1 MENKNHLRGFLIKNF
16 IIILILVGFVERIV
30 IELLN
35 QFIIPMVQKY
45 YFANNTW
52 NRSLPTWQII
62 LVIIS
67 ILVELFLLGLKSV
80 FPTIAASGIQ
90 YMIQQIEGGMIA
102 LVPGLHDNKSVTQM
116 DLYQALFLVLIIF
129 AMIVLI
135 LFPYVAAAMY
145 FAVIVSREVRK
156 ITEHEKRIHEEYD
169 RNRNLMLSDI
179 AHDLRTP
186 MTTVAGYAK
195 AIQDGM
201 VTDPQKMDEYLSVI
215 QAKSMRMNELI
226 NLLFEYVK
234 LDSEGFHLD
243 KKPLNLIELL
253 RENAAMLY
261 SDMEEN
267 GMELVIDLPEL
278 EWKVEADRL
287 QMSRVVTNLLTN
299 AMRHNDAG
307 TTILVRADCEDDMAR
322 IVIADNGKEIPPS
335 VAGHLF
341 EPFAMGDE
349 SRNSKGGSGLGLS
362 IAAKIVA
369 MHGWKLSLGN
379 YPGYTKAFFI
389 DISL

>member
-80 FPTIAASGIQ
+80 FPAIAASGIQ
-90 YMIQQIEGGMIA
+90 YMIQEIEGGMIA

-145 FAVIVSREVRK
+145 FAVIVSKEVRK

-307 TTILVRADCEDDMAR
+307 TTILVRADCEDDKVR

-369 MHGWKLSLGN
+369 MHGWTLSLGN

>member
-80 FPTIAASGIQ
+80 FPAIAASGIQ

-145 FAVIVSREVRK
+145 FAVIVSKEVRK

-215 QAKSMRMNELI
+215 QAKSIRMNELI

-307 TTILVRADCEDDMAR
+307 TTILVRADCEDDKVR

>member
-1 MENKNHLRGFLIKNF
+1 MEYKNHLRGFLIKNF

-80 FPTIAASGIQ
+80 FPAIAASGIQ
-90 YMIQQIEGGMIA
+90 YVIQEIEGGMIT

-145 FAVIVSREVRK
+145 FAVIVSKEVRK

-307 TTILVRADCEDDMAR
+307 TTILVRADCEDDKAH

>member
-1 MENKNHLRGFLIKNF
+1 MEDKNHLRGFLIKNF
-16 IIILILVGFVERIV
+16 IIILILVGIAERIV
-30 IELLN
+30 MELFN
-35 QFIIPMVQKY
+35 QFIIPMIQKY

-80 FPTIAASGIQ
+80 LPAVTASGLQYVIQ
-90 YMIQQIEGGMIA
+90 EIEGGMIM
-102 LVPGLHDNKSVTQM
+102 LVPGLHNNKSVTQM
-116 DLYQALFLVLIIF
+116 DLFQALILVLIIF

-135 LFPYVAAAMY
+135 LIPYVIAAMY
-145 FAVIVSREVRK
+145 FAVIVSKEVRK
-156 ITEHEKRIHEEYD
+156 ITEREKKIHEEYD

-201 VTDPQKMDEYLSVI
+201 VTEPEKMDEYLSVI
-215 QAKSMRMNELI
+215 QAKSLRMNELL

-243 KKPLNLIELL
+243 KKPLDLIELL

-267 GMELVIDLPEL
+267 GMEFVIDLPEK
-278 EWKVEADRL
+278 EWKVAADRL

-299 AMRHNDAG
+299 AMRHNDSG
-307 TTILVRADCEDDMAR
+307 TTILIQAECEEDKAR
-322 IVIADNGKEIPPS
+322 IVIADNGKEIPEP
-335 VAGHLF
+335 VAEHLF

-369 MHGWKLSLGN
+369 MHGWKLSLGS

>member
-90 YMIQQIEGGMIA
+90 YMIQEIEGGMIA

-156 ITEHEKRIHEEYD
+156 ITEHEKKIHEEYD

-267 GMELVIDLPEL
+267 GMELVIDLPEM

-307 TTILVRADCEDDMAR
+307 TTILVRADCEDDKAR

>member
-80 FPTIAASGIQ
+80 FPAIAASGIQ
-90 YMIQQIEGGMIA
+90 YMIQEIEGGMIA

-267 GMELVIDLPEL
+267 GMELVIDLPEM

-307 TTILVRADCEDDMAR
+307 TTILVRADCEDDKAR

-369 MHGWKLSLGN
+369 MHGWTLSLGN

>member
-80 FPTIAASGIQ
+80 FPAIAASGIQ

-145 FAVIVSREVRK
+145 FAVIVSKEVRK

-267 GMELVIDLPEL
+267 GMELVIDLPEM

-287 QMSRVVTNLLTN
+287 QTSRVVTNLLTN

-307 TTILVRADCEDDMAR
+307 TTILVRADCEDDKAR

>member
-1 MENKNHLRGFLIKNF
+1 MEDKNHLRGFLIKNF
-16 IIILILVGFVERIV
+16 IIILILVGFAERIV
-30 IELLN
+30 MELLN

-80 FPTIAASGIQ
+80 FPAITASGIQ
-90 YMIQQIEGGMIA
+90 YIIQEIEGGMIS
-102 LVPGLHDNKSVTQM
+102 LVPGLHGNKSVTQM
-116 DLYQALFLVLIIF
+116 DVYQALLLVLIIF
-129 AMIVLI
+129 AMIVML
-135 LFPYVAAAMY
+135 LLPYAVAAMY
-145 FAVIVSREVRK
+145 FAVIVSKEVRK
-156 ITEHEKRIHEEYD
+156 ITEREKKIHEQYD

-243 KKPLNLIELL
+243 KKQLNLIELL

-267 GMELVIDLPEL
+267 GMELVIDLPEK

-287 QMSRVVTNLLTN
+287 QLSRVVTNLLTN
-299 AMRHNDAG
+299 AMRHNDTG
-307 TTILVRADCEDDMAR
+307 TTILVQAECEDDKAR

-335 VAGHLF
+335 VAEHLF

>member
-1 MENKNHLRGFLIKNF
+1 MEYKNHLRGFLIKNF

-80 FPTIAASGIQ
+80 FPAIAASGIQ
-90 YMIQQIEGGMIA
+90 YVIQEIEGGMIT

-145 FAVIVSREVRK
+145 FAVIVSKEVRK

-307 TTILVRADCEDDMAR
+307 TTILVRADCEDDKAR

>member
-80 FPTIAASGIQ
+80 FPAIAASGIQ
-90 YMIQQIEGGMIA
+90 YVIQQIEGGMIT

-145 FAVIVSREVRK
+145 FAVIVSKEVRK

-267 GMELVIDLPEL
+267 GMELVIDLPEM

-307 TTILVRADCEDDMAR
+307 TTILVRADCEDDKAH

>member
-145 FAVIVSREVRK
+145 FAVIVSKEVRK

-267 GMELVIDLPEL
+267 GMELVIDLPEM

-307 TTILVRADCEDDMAR
+307 TTILVRADCEDDKAR
-322 IVIADNGKEIPPS
+322 IVIADNGKEIPQS

>member
-145 FAVIVSREVRK
+145 FAVIVSKEVRK

-299 AMRHNDAG
+299 AMRHNDTG
-307 TTILVRADCEDDMAR
+307 TTILVRADCEDDKAR

-341 EPFAMGDE
+341 EQFAMGDE

>member
-90 YMIQQIEGGMIA
+90 YVIQEIEGGMIA

-145 FAVIVSREVRK
+145 FAVIVSKEVRK

-307 TTILVRADCEDDMAR
+307 TTILVRADCEDDKAR

>member
-145 FAVIVSREVRK
+145 FAVIVSKEVRK

-267 GMELVIDLPEL
+267 GMELVIDLPEM

-307 TTILVRADCEDDMAR
+307 TTILVRADCEVDKAR

>member
-80 FPTIAASGIQ
+80 FPAIAASGIQ
-90 YMIQQIEGGMIA
+90 YMIQEIEGGMIA

-201 VTDPQKMDEYLSVI
+201 VTDQQKMDEYLSVI

-307 TTILVRADCEDDMAR
+307 TTILVRADCEDDKAH

>member
-80 FPTIAASGIQ
+80 FPAIAASGIQ

-145 FAVIVSREVRK
+145 FAVIVSKEVRK

-307 TTILVRADCEDDMAR
+307 TTILVRADCEDDKAR

>member
-90 YMIQQIEGGMIA
+90 YVIQEIEGGMIA

-145 FAVIVSREVRK
+145 FAVIVSKEVRK

-267 GMELVIDLPEL
+267 GMELVIDLPEM

-307 TTILVRADCEDDMAR
+307 TTILVRADCEDDKAR

>member
-1 MENKNHLRGFLIKNF
+1 MEYKNHLRGFLIKNF

-145 FAVIVSREVRK
+145 FAVIVSKEVRK

-307 TTILVRADCEDDMAR
+307 TTILVRADCEDDKAR

>member
-80 FPTIAASGIQ
+80 FPAIAASGIQ

-145 FAVIVSREVRK
+145 FAVIVSKEVRK

-267 GMELVIDLPEL
+267 GMELVIDLPEM

-307 TTILVRADCEDDMAR
+307 TTILVRADCEDDKAR

>member
-1 MENKNHLRGFLIKNF
+1 MEYKNHLRGFLIKNF

-80 FPTIAASGIQ
+80 FPAIAASGIQ

-145 FAVIVSREVRK
+145 FAVIVSKEVRK

-307 TTILVRADCEDDMAR
+307 TTILVRADCEDDKVR

-369 MHGWKLSLGN
+369 MHGWTLSLGN

>member
-1 MENKNHLRGFLIKNF
+1 MEYKNHLRGFLIKNF

-80 FPTIAASGIQ
+80 FPAIAASGIQ

-145 FAVIVSREVRK
+145 FAVIVSKEVRK

-307 TTILVRADCEDDMAR
+307 TTILVRADCEDDKVR

-362 IAAKIVA
+362 IAAKVVA
-369 MHGWKLSLGN
+369 MHGWTLSLGN

>member
-90 YMIQQIEGGMIA
+90 YVIQEIEGGMIT

-145 FAVIVSREVRK
+145 FAVIVSKEVRK

-234 LDSEGFHLD
+234 LDSEGFYLD

-267 GMELVIDLPEL
+267 GMELVIDLPEM

-287 QMSRVVTNLLTN
+287 QTSRVVTNLLTN

-307 TTILVRADCEDDMAR
+307 TTILVRADCEDDKAR

>member
-145 FAVIVSREVRK
+145 FAVIVSKEVRK

-261 SDMEEN
+261 SDLEEN

>member
-1 MENKNHLRGFLIKNF
+1 MEYKNHLRGFLIKNF

-80 FPTIAASGIQ
+80 FPAIAASGIQ
-90 YMIQQIEGGMIA
+90 YVIQQIEGGMIA

-145 FAVIVSREVRK
+145 FAVIVSKEVRK

-307 TTILVRADCEDDMAR
+307 TTILVRADCEDDKAH

>member
-1 MENKNHLRGFLIKNF
+1 MEYKNHLRGFLIKNF

-80 FPTIAASGIQ
+80 FPAIAASGIQ

-145 FAVIVSREVRK
+145 FAVIVSKEVRK

-307 TTILVRADCEDDMAR
+307 TTILVRADCEDDKVR

>member
-1 MENKNHLRGFLIKNF
+1 MEYKNHLRGFLIKNF

-80 FPTIAASGIQ
+80 FPAIAASGIQ
-90 YMIQQIEGGMIA
+90 YVIQEIEGGMIT

-145 FAVIVSREVRK
+145 FAVIVSKEVRK

-307 TTILVRADCEDDMAR
+307 TTILVRADCEDDKAR

-379 YPGYTKAFFI
+379 YSGYTKAFFI

>member
-1 MENKNHLRGFLIKNF
+1 MEYKNHLRGFLIKNF

-80 FPTIAASGIQ
+80 FPAIAASGIQ
-90 YMIQQIEGGMIA
+90 YVIQQIEGGMIA

-145 FAVIVSREVRK
+145 FAVIVSKEVRK

-267 GMELVIDLPEL
+267 GMELVIDLPEM

-307 TTILVRADCEDDMAR
+307 TTILVRADCEDDKAH

>member
-1 MENKNHLRGFLIKNF
+1 MEDKNHLRGFLIKNF
-16 IIILILVGFVERIV
+16 IIILILVGFAERIV
-30 IELLN
+30 MELLN

-80 FPTIAASGIQ
+80 FPAIAASGIQ
-90 YMIQQIEGGMIA
+90 YIIQEIEGGMIS
-102 LVPGLHDNKSVTQM
+102 LVPGLHGNKSVTQM
-116 DLYQALFLVLIIF
+116 DVYQALLLVLIIF
-129 AMIVLI
+129 AMIVML
-135 LFPYVAAAMY
+135 LLPYAVAAMY
-145 FAVIVSREVRK
+145 FAVIVSKEVRK
-156 ITEHEKRIHEEYD
+156 ITEREKKIHEQYD

-243 KKPLNLIELL
+243 KKQLNLIELL

-267 GMELVIDLPEL
+267 GMELVIDLPEK

-287 QMSRVVTNLLTN
+287 QLSRVVTNLLTN
-299 AMRHNDAG
+299 AMRHNDTG
-307 TTILVRADCEDDMAR
+307 TTILVQAECEDDKAR

-335 VAGHLF
+335 VAEHLF

>member
-1 MENKNHLRGFLIKNF
+1 MEYKNHLRGFLIKNF

-80 FPTIAASGIQ
+80 FPAIAASGIQ

-307 TTILVRADCEDDMAR
+307 TTILVRADCEDDKAH

>member
-90 YMIQQIEGGMIA
+90 YVIQQIEGGMIA

-145 FAVIVSREVRK
+145 FAVIVSKEVRK

-307 TTILVRADCEDDMAR
+307 TTILVRADCEDDKAR

>member
-1 MENKNHLRGFLIKNF
+1 MEDKNHLRGFLIKNF
-16 IIILILVGFVERIV
+16 IIILILVGFAERIV
-30 IELLN
+30 MELLN

-80 FPTIAASGIQ
+80 FPAIAASGIQ
-90 YMIQQIEGGMIA
+90 YIIQEIEGGMIS
-102 LVPGLHDNKSVTQM
+102 LVPGLHGNKSVTQM
-116 DLYQALFLVLIIF
+116 DVYQALLLVLIIF
-129 AMIVLI
+129 AMIVML
-135 LFPYVAAAMY
+135 LLPYAVAAMY
-145 FAVIVSREVRK
+145 FAVIVSKEVRK
-156 ITEHEKRIHEEYD
+156 ITEREKKIHEQYD

-243 KKPLNLIELL
+243 KKQLNLIELL

-267 GMELVIDLPEL
+267 GMELVIDLPEK

-287 QMSRVVTNLLTN
+287 QLSRVVTNLLTN

-307 TTILVRADCEDDMAR
+307 TTILVRADCEDDKAR

>member
-1 MENKNHLRGFLIKNF
+1 MEYKNHLRGFLIKNF

-80 FPTIAASGIQ
+80 FPAIAASGIQ

-145 FAVIVSREVRK
+145 FAVIVSKEVRK

-307 TTILVRADCEDDMAR
+307 TTILVRADCEDDKVR

-335 VAGHLF
+335 VSGHLF

-369 MHGWKLSLGN
+369 MHGWTLSLGN

>member
-45 YFANNTW
+45 YFATNTW

-267 GMELVIDLPEL
+267 GMELVIDLPEM

-307 TTILVRADCEDDMAR
+307 TTILVRADCEDDKAR

>member
-80 FPTIAASGIQ
+80 FPAIAASGIQ
-90 YMIQQIEGGMIA
+90 YVIQEIEGGMIT

-145 FAVIVSREVRK
+145 FAVIVSKEVRK

-267 GMELVIDLPEL
+267 GMELVIDLPEM

-307 TTILVRADCEDDMAR
+307 TTILVRADCEDDKAH

>member
-16 IIILILVGFVERIV
+16 VIILILVGFVERIV

-145 FAVIVSREVRK
+145 FAVIVSKEVRK

-299 AMRHNDAG
+299 AMRHNDTG
-307 TTILVRADCEDDMAR
+307 TTILVRADCEDDKAR

>member
-1 MENKNHLRGFLIKNF
+1 MEYKNHLRGFLIKNF

-80 FPTIAASGIQ
+80 FPAIAASGIQ

-145 FAVIVSREVRK
+145 FAVIVSKEVRK

-307 TTILVRADCEDDMAR
+307 TTILVRTDCEDDKVR

-369 MHGWKLSLGN
+369 MHGWTLSLGN

>member
-145 FAVIVSREVRK
+145 FAVIVSKEVRK

-267 GMELVIDLPEL
+267 GMELVIDLPEM

-287 QMSRVVTNLLTN
+287 QTSRVVTNLLTN

-307 TTILVRADCEDDMAR
+307 TTILVRADCEDDKAR

>member
-80 FPTIAASGIQ
+80 FPAIAASGSQ
-90 YMIQQIEGGMIA
+90 YVIQQIEGGMIA

-145 FAVIVSREVRK
+145 FAVIVSKEVRK

-307 TTILVRADCEDDMAR
+307 TTILVRADCEDDKAR

>member
-80 FPTIAASGIQ
+80 FPAIAASGIQ
-90 YMIQQIEGGMIA
+90 YVIQEIEGGMII

-145 FAVIVSREVRK
+145 FAVIVSKEVRK

-267 GMELVIDLPEL
+267 GMELVIDLPEM

-307 TTILVRADCEDDMAR
+307 TTILVRADCEDDKAR